1 MTLHALTAP
10 VKQRP
15 AHFVSFIPYRWAN
28 SNHIISLYI
37 VQHATLKY
45 ESSSKN
51 NHKIISE
58 CKKKKKIKLWLQFGL
73 LKSGSKTLHLVDML
87 LGLLVQNNSFSLS

>member
-1 MTLHALTAP
+1 MTLHALTAQ

-15 AHFVSFIPYRWAN
+15 AHFVSFIPYRRAN

-37 VQHATLKY
+37 VQHASLKY
-45 ESSSKN
+45 ESSLKN

-58 CKKKKKIKLWLQFGL
+58 CQKKKIKLWLQFGL
-73 LKSGSKTLHLVDML
+73 FKSGSKTLHLVDML
-87 LGLLVQNNSFSLS
+87 LGLLVHNNSFSLS

>member
-1 MTLHALTAP
+1 MTLHALTAQ

-15 AHFVSFIPYRWAN
+15 AHFVSFIPYRRAN

-37 VQHATLKY
+37 VQHASLKY
-45 ESSSKN
+45 ESSLKN

-58 CKKKKKIKLWLQFGL
+58 CQKKKNQVVATVWFIQVRIQNTA
-73 LKSGSKTLHLVDML
+73 SG
-87 LGLLVQNNSFSLS
+87 